1 MMLFYGRSMSA
12 FSSET
17 KYKQDSIRYK
27 AFENAASNGGEVDL
41 GLVRPVT
48 NERIIILN
56 KDKKVLTEAPFQ
68 RNTYLITESLEIIK
82 WEILTST
89 KKINGYNCQKAIC
102 TFKGRNYEAW
112 FTPEIPFSFGP
123 WKLNG
128 LPGLIL
134 DVSDIKKEVQFTAV
148 SIHNSPKRNIMVN
161 ENVIPTTKT
170 SFNKMMLAFMDGSA
184 RTADP
189 SNGDSRIEGI
199 SLRGYGNK
207 KGNININNPID
218 KGN

>member
-1 MMLFYGRSMSA
+1 MKTKFLLSFFLFFIFCSSIAQKSFTEPAIGKITYSFRHMRDTVTRYFHTEDMMLFYGRSMSA

-82 WEILTST
+82 WEILTS
-89 KKINGYNCQKAIC
+89 
-102 TFKGRNYEAW
+102 E
-112 FTPEIPFSFGP
+112 
-123 WKLNG
+123 
-128 LPGLIL
+128 
-134 DVSDIKKEVQFTAV
+134 
-148 SIHNSPKRNIMVN
+148 
-161 ENVIPTTKT
+161 
-170 SFNKMMLAFMDGSA
+170 
-184 RTADP
+184 
-189 SNGDSRIEGI
+189 SN
-199 SLRGYGNK
+199 LYL
-207 KGNININNPID
+207 
-218 KGN
+218 